1 MQTFLKHKIIFSICF
16 LKQYELKKNN
26 LSFKGKFMQN
36 QKSPIY
42 SQFKLSLRT
51 SQIAKWI
58 LIIAIVNSNYTK
70 IAKQF
75 FSQGKLYFPIFN

>member
-51 SQIAKWI
+51 SQIAK
-58 LIIAIVNSNYTK
+58 
-70 IAKQF
+70 
-75 FSQGKLYFPIFN
+75 